1 MTSSSTF
8 RFILFVLLFLFVYG
22 PPFRSLPINISA
34 LLSLLAYSHLLYMGK
49 LGEVFYV
56 FRREMLLLFFLCLY
70 SVFVS
75 VFSGEAVNY
84 SIFII
89 LFLNIPV
96 CCWLFYCFM
105 RASSS
110 LGVDSYF
117 YFVKM
122 LAVIAAASAILS
134 LIMWVNQDFGN
145 YVKFGIMKY
154 DADLMKYQMHRGFGL
169 SDELLFSYS
178 LVQGCILLIVVGC
191 FGLSVSTLVLSAL
204 VFLSISVNA
213 RIGYVLFLGLLFLPG
228 VWSLKNWLLVI
239 CVALFFMVILF
250 FAGNIAILDFVYDQF
265 EYFYNDVTGRTG
277 NSTLSVLFG
286 KMFFL
291 PDTVL
296 GLLFGTGENVFYR
309 EAGSSDVGYVILLHF
324 GGVLYLV
331 GVLAFFA
338 LCFVRGKRVGGD
350 FVSLIAILLMALM
363 ANFKGL
369 FFAPKPGLH
378 LFLVVYV
385 FYILSALYRKSPLEE
400 WR

>member
-1 MTSSSTF
+1 MASSSVF
-8 RFILFVLLFLFVYG
+8 RFLLFVLLFLFVYG
-22 PPFRSLPINISA
+22 PPFRGLPINISA
-34 LLSLLAYSHLLYMGK
+34 LLSLVAYSHLLYMGK
-49 LGEVFYV
+49 LGEAFYV

-110 LGVDSYF
+110 LGMDPYF
-117 YFVKM
+117 YFVRM
-122 LAVIAAASAILS
+122 LGVIAAVSSVLS
-134 LIMWVNQDFGN
+134 LVMWVNQDFGN

-154 DADLMKYQMHRGFGL
+154 DAELMVYQMHRGFGL

-178 LVQGCILLIVVGC
+178 LVQGCILLIVVGY
-191 FGLSVSTLVLSAL
+191 FGLRVSTLALAAL

-228 VWSLKNWLLVI
+228 VWSLKSWLLVI
-239 CVALFFMVILF
+239 FSASFFLAVIF
-250 FAGNIAILDFVYDQF
+250 FLGDIAIFDFVFNQF
-265 EYFYNDVTGRTG
+265 EYFYNDIMGRTG
-277 NSTLSVLFG
+277 TSTLSILFG
-286 KMFFL
+286 EMFFL
-291 PDTVL
+291 PESVL
-296 GLLFGTGENVFYR
+296 GLIFGTGENVFYR
-309 EAGSSDVGYVILLHF
+309 AVGGSDVGYVILLHF
-324 GGVLYLV
+324 GGILYLT
-331 GVLAFFA
+331 GVLVFFA
-338 LCFVRGKRVGGD
+338 LCFVRGRSVGGD
-350 FVSLIAILLMALM
+350 FVSLIAILFMAIM
-363 ANFKGL
+363 AHFKGL

-385 FYILSALYRKSPLEE
+385 FYILGALYRKSPLED